1 MIQHLRIGLA
11 QINPTVGALRRNL
24 ELILKYLE
32 AARRQGVQ
40 LVLFPELAV
49 TGYPPEDLILRDD
62 FVRANLAAME
72 QITHASQGLVALVG
86 FAEPIAHRIYN
97 AAAVCADGRLLTTYH
112 KICLP
117 NYGVFDER
125 RYFEA
130 GRRPLV
136 VQWNKLRIGI
146 NICEDIWTSAPIAEF
161 EASVGGAH
169 LLVNLSASP
178 YHFRKGLEREHL
190 VAGLA
195 RRSQAFFAYVNMI
208 GGQDELVFDGQA
220 FLFDPEGRLLLR
232 SEQFEDRLIITEAAI
247 DTDLPRPALGL
258 AGRYELAEAVIPM
271 PLLPPSGSPP
281 APIVARVREEADEIF
296 AALVLGTR
304 DYVRKNGF
312 QKVVLGLSGGIDSA
326 VTAVIAVA
334 ALGAENVVGVLLPS
348 SFTAAA
354 SNEDALVLARNLG
367 IATLTLPIR
376 GLMAAYDETLATAFH
391 GRPPDVTEEN
401 IQARIRGNL
410 LMALSNKFNWLVL
423 TTSNK
428 SETAV
433 GYSTLY
439 GDMAGGFAVIKD
451 VPKSKIYALAR
462 WINQHGFPQAVIP
475 QRTLERPPT
484 AELRPNQTDQ
494 DSLPPYD
501 LLDRIIEEYVE
512 EDRSVAEMIERGLP
526 AKVVQDV
533 VKLID
538 RAEYKRQQAPPG
550 IKISTKN
557 FGKDRRM
564 PITNGF
570 KPWEPL

>member
-32 AARRQGVQ
+32 TARRQGVQ

-62 FVRANLAAME
+62 FVRANLAALE
-72 QITHASQGLVALVG
+72 QIAHASRGLVAIVG
-86 FAEPIAHRIYN
+86 FAEPVAHRIHN

-130 GRRPLV
+130 GTRPLV

-161 EASVGGAH
+161 EASAGGAH

-195 RRSQAFFAYVNMI
+195 RRSQAFFAYVNMV

-232 SEQFEDRLIITEAAI
+232 SEQFEDRLIIAEAAI
-247 DTDLPRPALGL
+247 ETDLPRPALGL

-271 PLLPPSGSPP
+271 PLLPPAGSPP
-281 APIVARVREEADEIF
+281 VPIVARVREEADEIF

-354 SNEDALVLARNLG
+354 SNEDALALARNLG

-376 GLMAAYDETLATAFH
+376 SVMAAYDETLATVFQ

-451 VPKSKIYALAR
+451 VPKSKIYALAA
-462 WINQHGFPQAVIP
+462 WINQHGFPQPVIP

-512 EDRSVAEMIERGLP
+512 EDRSVAEMIARGLP
-526 AKVVQDV
+526 EKIVKEV

-538 RAEYKRQQAPPG
+538 RAEYKRQQAAPG

-557 FGKDRRM
+557 FDKDRRM

>member
-11 QINPTVGALRRNL
+11 QINPTVGDLRRNL
-24 ELILKYLE
+24 ELILKYLD

-40 LVLFPELAV
+40 LILFPELAV

-62 FVRANLAAME
+62 FVSANLAAIE
-72 QITHASQGLVALVG
+72 QITRASQGLVAIVG
-86 FAEPIAHRIYN
+86 FAERLAHRIYN
-97 AAAVCADGRLLTTYH
+97 AAAVCVDGHRLATYH

-130 GRRPLV
+130 GSRPLV
-136 VQWNKLRIGI
+136 VQWGALRIGI
-146 NICEDIWTSAPIAEF
+146 NICEDIWTPAPIAEF
-161 EASVGGAH
+161 EASAGGAH
-169 LLVNLSASP
+169 LLVNISASP

-190 VAGLA
+190 VAALA
-195 RRSQAFFAYVNMI
+195 RRARAYFAYVNMV

-247 DTDLPRPALGL
+247 DTGLPRPALGL
-258 AGRYELAEAVIPM
+258 AGRYELAEAVIP
-271 PLLPPSGSPP
+271 LPFLPAAGAPP
-281 APIVARVREEADEIF
+281 PPVVARVREEADEIF

-334 ALGAENVVGVLLPS
+334 ALGPENVVGVLLPS

-354 SNEDALVLARNLG
+354 SNEDALALARNLG
-367 IATLTLPIR
+367 IVTLALPIR
-376 GLMAAYDETLATAFH
+376 DLMAAYDETLAPVFH
-391 GRPPDVTEEN
+391 GWPRDVTEEN

-423 TTSNK
+423 ITSNK

-439 GDMAGGFAVIKD
+439 GDMAGGFAVLKD

-462 WINQHGFPQAVIP
+462 WINQHGFPQPVIP
-475 QRTLERPPT
+475 PRTIERPPT

-494 DSLPPYD
+494 DTLPPYD

-512 EDRSVAEMIERGLP
+512 EDRSVPEMISRGLP
-526 AKVVQDV
+526 AGVVQQV
-533 VKLID
+533 VRLID
-538 RAEYKRQQAPPG
+538 RAEYKRQQAAPG